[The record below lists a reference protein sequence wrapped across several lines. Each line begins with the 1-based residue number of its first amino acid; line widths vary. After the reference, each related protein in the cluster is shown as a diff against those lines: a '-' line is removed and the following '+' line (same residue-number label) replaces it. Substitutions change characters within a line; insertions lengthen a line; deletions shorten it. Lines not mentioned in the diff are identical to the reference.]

1 MPARLC
7 GRSPRGDPAK
17 NQAQDRDTGT
27 HGDTDRL
34 CLFTDFPRSFLPLF
48 EACLVLGG
56 CPASCHIPPSVPKG
70 TLTQQQG
77 RWKEVGRRHSCLS
90 PRPSAWPSSR
100 QAGSGLLLGV
110 GQSHSYAS
118 GPARWLAGPQEPSG
132 LGDGRGLD
140 LTPRQEGRRRPP
152 WPEGHETRW
161 PQPCLRVTIHGEQ
174 GEPKSPSAALCSQLE
189 PRPQASCAVV

>member
-100 QAGSGLLLGV
+100 QAGSGPPAGGGTKPQLR
-110 GQSHSYAS
+110 QWAS
-118 GPARWLAGPQEPSG
+118 KVAGRTSGALRPGGWERSGSDPSS
-132 LGDGRGLD
+132 RGK
-140 LTPRQEGRRRPP
+140 E
-152 WPEGHETRW
+152 
-161 PQPCLRVTIHGEQ
+161 
-174 GEPKSPSAALCSQLE
+174 
-189 PRPQASCAVV
+189 ASTVA